1 MNTDFRAAA
10 HRYLAFGFQPVG
22 WAIINGTKAAVS
34 MKGRHY
40 RDYTVTHADIEGWNR
55 SWQVGLAMC
64 ERSGFWCLDFDCGDD
79 RVREFYEAWLPDRTA
94 VQRTGRG
101 VHFVYRGTGG
111 SGWPRDGVWSS
122 DWMDVQVRSNGF
134 IAAAPSVHPSG
145 RRYAWEDWPP
155 REPGTLLLGSRP
167 ERVSRPGGRGGPSR
181 SGGPDADLGWYAQHG
196 IPAGWQ
202 DTTLHQLACRYVR
215 GTSDENLFAWLWAAA
230 CASPQSQ
237 ANPWRPEDIRDKI
250 RRAREFTSAE
260 DAKVREMAQA
270 FLGSRVTD
278 R

>member
-55 SWQVGLAMC
+55 SWQPGLAMS

-79 RVREFYEAWLPDRTA
+79 RVREFHEEFGLDRTA

-101 VHFVYRGTGG
+101 VHMVYGGTGG
-111 SGWPRDGVWSS
+111 SGWPRDGVWAP

-145 RRYAWEDWPP
+145 RRYQWVDWPV

-167 ERVSRPGGRGGPSR
+167 VREPRRTGSGPGR
-181 SGGPDADLGWYAQHG
+181 SGGPGADMKFYARHG

-202 DTTLHQLACRYVR
+202 DTELHRLACVHIR
-215 GTSDENLFAWLWAAA
+215 SMSEEDLHSWLWAVA
-230 CASPQSQ
+230 CASPQNSQ
-237 ANPWRPEDIRDKI
+237 NPWRPEDIRDKI
-250 RRAREFTSAE
+250 RRAREFVLSE
-260 DAKVREMAQA
+260 DKKAREMTQA
-270 FLGSRVTD
+270 WLASMGYR
-278 R
+278 